1 MRKAIETLKNIWKI
15 EDLRQRILITILFVA
30 IYRFSS
36 YVVLP
41 GINPAMLAKLHE
53 QTSEGLL
60 ALLNMF
66 SGGAFSNASI
76 FALGIMPY
84 ISASIVI
91 QLLGIAVPYFQKLQ
105 REGESGRRKMNQYTR
120 YLTIA
125 ILLVQAPSYLL
136 NLKMQAGPSLNA
148 SLDWT
153 LFMVTST
160 IILAAGSMFILWLG
174 ERITDKGIGNGIS
187 FIILI
192 GIIARLPQS
201 LAQEFISRMTD
212 KTGGM
217 IMFLFEMVFL
227 LIVIAGA
234 ILLVQGTRKIPVQY
248 AKRIVG
254 NKQYGGARQ
263 YIPLKVNAAGVMPII
278 FAQAIMFIPITL
290 IGFSN
295 VNNVSGFVRAFTD
308 HTSFWYNFVFAVMII
323 LFTYFYTAITINPNQ
338 MAEDMKRNNG
348 FIPGIKPGKKT
359 AEYIDDIMSRITL
372 PGSFFLALVAIMP
385 AFAGLIGVKA
395 EFAQFFGGTSLLIL
409 VGVVLDTLQ
418 QVESHLLMRHYDG
431 LLKSGRIKG
440 RAGVAAY

>member
-30 IYRFSS
+30 IYRFGS

-187 FIILI
+187 FIILSYALNFSGVSVSYFI
-192 GIIARLPQS
+192 YSAMSSS
-201 LAQEFISRMTD
+201 LISLDNSSTFSAMA
-212 KTGGM
+212 
-217 IMFLFEMVFL
+217 VSP
-227 LIVIAGA
+227 
-234 ILLVQGTRKIPVQY
+234 ILYINLV
-248 AKRIVG
+248 
-254 NKQYGGARQ
+254 
-263 YIPLKVNAAGVMPII
+263 
-278 FAQAIMFIPITL
+278 
-290 IGFSN
+290 
-295 VNNVSGFVRAFTD
+295 
-308 HTSFWYNFVFAVMII
+308 TSFPV
-323 LFTYFYTAITINPNQ
+323 
-338 MAEDMKRNNG
+338 
-348 FIPGIKPGKKT
+348 
-359 AEYIDDIMSRITL
+359 
-372 PGSFFLALVAIMP
+372 
-385 AFAGLIGVKA
+385 
-395 EFAQFFGGTSLLIL
+395 
-409 VGVVLDTLQ
+409 
-418 QVESHLLMRHYDG
+418 
-431 LLKSGRIKG
+431 
-440 RAGVAAY
+440 